1 MSVQDDCSVEL
12 WVTSMWF
19 QSSSVGDPSHTDSS
33 CTVAHYSFIDFNLPV
48 NSALEPAHV
57 IYTAVKWQVHSAAGH
72 LQGERN
78 LGTADG
84 NRSIRLQFSRWGAV
98 YRNTAL
104 KLIIIHISEQQ
115 WMRRLRNRKIGRSY
129 WQTQRVITRHSSSSR
144 FYSYVASFSSLFW
157 FYNLQLQRFDS
168 LSHAAVSSDKAL
180 TAFYLLG
187 TEHVFYF
194 EKKGHQQ

>member
-1 MSVQDDCSVEL
+1 MQDDCSGEL

-57 IYTAVKWQVHSAAGH
+57 IYMAVKWQVHGAAGH

-84 NRSIRLQFSRWGAV
+84 NRSVRLQFSR
-98 YRNTAL
+98 
-104 KLIIIHISEQQ
+104 
-115 WMRRLRNRKIGRSY
+115 
-129 WQTQRVITRHSSSSR
+129 
-144 FYSYVASFSSLFW
+144 
-157 FYNLQLQRFDS
+157 
-168 LSHAAVSSDKAL
+168 
-180 TAFYLLG
+180 
-187 TEHVFYF
+187 
-194 EKKGHQQ
+194 

>member
-1 MSVQDDCSVEL
+1 MQHSHVLGSDSLISLRLPRVKVKKEMSVQDDCSVEL

-57 IYTAVKWQVHSAAGH
+57 IYMAVKWQVHGAAGH

-84 NRSIRLQFSRWGAV
+84 NRSVRLQFSR
-98 YRNTAL
+98 
-104 KLIIIHISEQQ
+104 
-115 WMRRLRNRKIGRSY
+115 
-129 WQTQRVITRHSSSSR
+129 
-144 FYSYVASFSSLFW
+144 
-157 FYNLQLQRFDS
+157 
-168 LSHAAVSSDKAL
+168 
-180 TAFYLLG
+180 
-187 TEHVFYF
+187 
-194 EKKGHQQ
+194 

>member
-57 IYTAVKWQVHSAAGH
+57 IYMAVKRQVHSAAGH

-84 NRSIRLQFSRWGAV
+84 NRSIRLQFSHWGVV

-115 WMRRLRNRKIGRSY
+115 WMRRLRNRKIGHSY
-129 WQTQRVITRHSSSSR
+129 WQTHRESPDTAAPR